1 MRQILMPLVDQTPW
15 QRLLSRLSMA
25 VDFLGLKEVAFKL
38 DVAAS
43 TLSGAKQDKN
53 DRRWAQEWTL
63 VVLEMLADRYDE
75 TANMIAKAIL
85 DEQVAMARRFEI
97 VSIEGKPSPSDFAA
111 AERVS
116 AWMKKGGVS

>member
-1 MRQILMPLVDQTPW
+1 MRQMLMPMDDQTPW
-15 QRLLSRLSMA
+15 QRLLSRLSSA

-75 TANMIAKAIL
+75 TANQIAKAIL
-85 DEQVAMARRFEI
+85 DEQALMTRRFEV
-97 VSIEGKPSPSDFAA
+97 VSRDEEPTAEEIAA
-111 AERVS
+111 AERLLLR
-116 AWMKKGGVS
+116 AKKRRAA